1 MTTPGLK
8 TASLSIF
15 FGKISD
21 KKWEVKKIDKIKIT
35 WKYFPKVYRIFTWYP
50 GSSWTLLKKVENL
63 QEPVHEFN
71 FEGLKSTALL
81 IEMDEG
87 YKHKEFQDEVAY
99 GITEVYIGAKGYKM
113 INKPCNQLA
122 NNQKV
127 WDLDSQTNLSISK
140 TKDFGDEIKKFSS
153 DHDKLIAIFNN
164 LKKDKKTIKKTN
176 KTAEE
181 IQKNI
186 SSYEKNFDNKNKE
199 LEMFKIEDL
208 KKYKNLQFLEY
219 LALLEN
225 KGVDKFNRSTAYSL
239 GTNEKNPAISCIQL
253 KKMNSNVIS
262 GFYWIKP
269 VCSKYPLKVW
279 CDFNIFKT
287 AVDYYILSD
296 SPVPNKD
303 LNKWNITN
311 ERDIGYRCSKLG
323 LRPLQLMN
331 RDIVH
336 RLVTI
341 VKALG
346 YELNQP
352 QVIPLGFD
360 YNCQTT
366 IGCIKQFNSLNKRNT
381 QNINFFFQKDFT
393 DTAKDTGSMAGIGFG
408 NIDILKVFDP
418 RKTKMTALVC
428 STNEFEVSK
437 TKSPIFVDCDMT
449 LNGNGD
455 TFKVGKQK
463 LIQCDSSCNQSQKS
477 VYGNGPYDGRSSIC
491 KAAIHAGKLDSKGG
505 IIKVKVIG
513 KNNVASQEGSANGI
527 LTKQIFESD
536 LKEGYMSFDFIT
548 ENPICPIEEYA
559 EQAKLDN
566 NDDLSFTEFTT
577 SVKNSKGFNIPI
589 DELAQLEDDDL
600 KELINEGYNINMN
613 EINES
618 RKKNEMLNF
627 RFSENPFKKGLKM
640 VDGTAK
646 KNGGKVGGGNFE
658 KLAQQVSDMTPEK
671 AVKASSQ
678 ALDNAMDSSKKAL
691 KSMTSSL
698 YDAVTN
704 NSEDSKPENNYDKS
718 KSEESKKEFDPTQMP
733 KDPEVEEVKI
743 KKPDP
748 NLDCTPSTNSATK
761 RVEQIFKE
769 NFSSNIENYKV
780 EIKKIEEEIK
790 SYKDLISFESNG
802 TEISTKILFRR
813 VQLLT
818 EKMNILNGKLK
829 ISLNRAN
836 ARKNLT
842 NEIKEK
848 WLDKMIA
855 MIKFNKFLLQFDK
868 KIEDMFVIRK
878 SKTMNS
884 DVPDW
889 KIETSSIKGR
899 NTAVGINGKIIPRQ
913 GIIGSALILKD
924 KEGFDF
930 ILDADILV
938 TNPSGVNGIVFRYK
952 DNFSFY
958 AFVINTE
965 NKTKEIIKVVRGKE
979 KVLYSVKDGGIVIN
993 NWLKVKI
1000 HCMANNI
1007 RVEYQDVETQGVK
1020 GVIQVEDGSF
1030 SKGQVGFFASNEVG
1044 FYIDSIQF
1052 KTYPCWKPWA
1062 TRENLKVITPT
1073 SSVYIEDYTGQLE
1086 NKYLIDDPSNQANG
1100 PSEWVLNISK
1110 QYWQP
1115 SSIKQKSLVYDTSPN
1130 KYPSIIVKKD
1140 VYFANGNYECVF
1152 ISKSKQGTISIIFKY
1167 NNPKGIAGEENASFY
1182 SFDMVKNVEE
1192 SKFSLR
1198 KFENK
1203 RFQLLHTVTEIPESL
1218 KNTVFRLGFVNDV
1231 KIKVKVTCKERDIS
1245 IFIKFDDLEL
1255 TQILYYK
1262 DDSPLKSGYLGIGT
1276 NTVKLEVVSFE
1287 TSPFK
1292 LVVSNAVVD
1301 NYMRSGTSKPLSPG
1315 VIEKLEIE
1323 KKMKDELSDVSKGK
1337 GILGTNFESKL
1348 SSDAKSNPKDK
1359 SQSQDLNTSNN
1370 KKGLMPATSNAQFV
1384 DDIPQTELEAKD
1396 CDEKKLIESSA
1407 LLHMQVCLNNK
1418 TVDSRK
1424 KYCLENNKLMDQEQ
1438 CNVSNSLF

>member
-1 MTTPGLK
+1 MSTPGIK
-8 TASLSIF
+8 SASLSIF
-15 FGKISD
+15 FGKISE
-21 KKWEVKKIDKIKIT
+21 KKWEVKKVDKIKIT
-35 WKYFPKVYRIFTWYP
+35 WKFFPKVYRIFTWYP

-63 QEPVHEFN
+63 QESVHEFN
-71 FEGLKSTALL
+71 FEGLKATALL

-87 YKHKEFQDEVAY
+87 FKHKEFQDEVAF
-99 GITEVYIGAKGYKM
+99 GITEVYIGAKGYKL
-113 INKPCNQLA
+113 INKPCNQFA
-122 NNQKV
+122 SNQKV
-127 WDLDSQTNLSISK
+127 WDMDSQTNLSISK

-186 SSYEKNFDNKNKE
+186 SNYEKTFDNKNKE

-225 KGVDKFNRSTAYSL
+225 KGVDKFNRSTAFSL
-239 GTNEKNPAISCIQL
+239 GTNEKNPAVNCIQL
-253 KKMNSNVIS
+253 KKLNSNVIS

-279 CDFNIFKT
+279 CDFNIFRT
-287 AVDYYILSD
+287 AVDLYILSD
-296 SPVPNKD
+296 SPQPNKD

-311 ERDIGYRCSKLG
+311 ERDIGYRCSKIG
-323 LRPLQLMN
+323 LRPLQIMN

-336 RLVTI
+336 RLVTL

-352 QVIPLGFD
+352 QVIPLGYD

-366 IGCIKQFNSLNKRNT
+366 IGCMKQFNSLNKRNS

-408 NIDILKVFDP
+408 NIEILKVFDP
-418 RKTKMTALVC
+418 RRTKMTALVC
-428 STNEFEVSK
+428 STNEFEESK
-437 TKSPIFVDCDMT
+437 TKNPIFVDCDMT

-463 LIQCDSSCNQSQKS
+463 LIQCDASCNQSQKS

-505 IIKVKVIG
+505 VIKVKVIG
-513 KNNVASQEGSANGI
+513 KNNTASPEGNANGI

-536 LKEGYMSFDFIT
+536 LKEGYMSFDFIV

-559 EQAKLDN
+559 EQAKLDSN
-566 NDDLSFTEFTT
+566 EEMSFTEFTT

-589 DELAQLEDDDL
+589 EELAALDDEDL
-600 KELINEGYNINMN
+600 NELNNQGYKINMN
-613 EINES
+613 EIMES
-618 RKKNEMLNF
+618 RKKSEMMNF
-627 RFSENPFKKGLKM
+627 RFSENPFKKGAGLKL
-640 VDGTAK
+640 DLPK
-646 KNGGKVGGGNFE
+646 GGNKKFE
-658 KLAQQVSDMTPEK
+658 NLAKQVSNMSPEK

-704 NSEDSKPENNYDKS
+704 KDTEEEKKPDNNYDKS
-718 KSEESKKEFDPTQMP
+718 KSDESKKEFDPSQMP

-769 NFSSNIENYKV
+769 NFSSNIENYKE

-790 SYKDLISFESNG
+790 SYKDLISFETNG
-802 TEISTKILFRR
+802 TEISTKVLFKR
-813 VQLLT
+813 VQLLN
-818 EKMNILNGKLK
+818 EKLNILNGKLRV
-829 ISLNRAN
+829 SLSRAN

-842 NEIKEK
+842 SEIKEK

-855 MIKFNKFLLQFDK
+855 MIKFNKFLIQFDK
-868 KIEDMFVIRK
+868 KIEDMFVVKK

-889 KIETSSIKGR
+889 KIETSNIKGR
-899 NTAVGINGKIIPRQ
+899 TTAIGINGKIIQ
-913 GIIGSALILKD
+913 KSGVIGSALILKD

-930 ILDADILV
+930 ILDSDILV
-938 TNPSGVNGIVFRYK
+938 TNPQGVYGIVFRYK

-958 AFVINTE
+958 AFVINIE
-965 NKTKEIIKVVRGKE
+965 KKTKEIIKFVRGKE
-979 KVLYSVKDGGIVIN
+979 KVLYSVQDGGIVIN

-1000 HCMANNI
+1000 HCMANSI
-1007 RVEYQDVETQGVK
+1007 RVEYQDVETQGTK

-1030 SKGQVGFFASNEVG
+1030 SKGGVGFFASNEVG
-1044 FYIDSIQF
+1044 FYVDAIQF

-1073 SSVYIEDYTGQLE
+1073 SNVYIEDFTGQLE
-1086 NKYLIDDPSNQANG
+1086 NKYMIDDPSLQANG

-1115 SSIKQKSLVYDTSPN
+1115 SSIMQKSLVYDTSPN
-1130 KYPSIIVKKD
+1130 KYPSIILKKN
-1140 VYFANGNYECVF
+1140 VFYSNGSYENVF
-1152 ISKSKQGTISIIFKY
+1152 MSKSKQGTISIIFKY
-1167 NNPKGIAGEENASFY
+1167 NNPKEINGEENASFY
-1182 SFDMVKNVEE
+1182 SFDMVKNSEE

-1198 KFENK
+1198 KYENK
-1203 RFQLLHTVTEIPESL
+1203 RFQLLKTINEIPESL

-1231 KIKVKVTCKERDIS
+1231 KIKVKVTCKDRDIS
-1245 IFIKFDDLEL
+1245 IYIKFDDLEL
-1255 TQILYYK
+1255 TQILYFK
-1262 DDSPLKSGYLGIGT
+1262 DDSPLKSGYVGIGT
-1276 NTVKLEVVSFE
+1276 NGVKLDILSFE

-1292 LVVSNAVVD
+1292 LVVSNAIVD

-1315 VIEKLEIE
+1315 VMEKLELE

-1348 SSDAKSNPKDK
+1348 SPDAKSNPKDSAK
-1359 SQSQDLNTSNN
+1359 DLTPSSV

-1384 DDIPQTELEAKD
+1384 DDIPQTELEAKE
-1396 CDEKKLIESSA
+1396 CDEKKLVESSA

-1418 TVDSRK
+1418 TVESRK
-1424 KYCLENNKLMDQEQ
+1424 KHCLENNKLMDQEE
-1438 CNVSNSLF
+1438 CNVSQFL